1 MNATSSLSVGKL
13 GHGDDIGLTSNRA
26 SMKKKLLSLVP
37 ANRMLYRVCKQYVDL
52 YNGENDDD
60 IETNGELRLIRQVL
74 PQCGTVFDIGAN
86 VGHWV
91 LLALRINSH
100 INLHC
105 FEPSRF
111 TYQRLLANHF
121 PPNVVCNNFG
131 LSSTAGEAKLL
142 IFEEGS
148 GINSMYRRQGLEDG
162 WGLSTQQLE
171 ETIYLETVD
180 RYCEQKGI
188 KLVDFCKVDVEG
200 HELEV
205 FKGMSAM
212 LKAKQIKMI
221 QFEYGGC
228 NIDASVLLK
237 DIFGFFQP
245 FDYAFYKIY
254 PKQLRLVTRYDQRL
268 ENFQYQN
275 WLVIVNGYT
284 FPAQK

>member
-1 MNATSSLSVGKL
+1 MNATSTLSVSKL
-13 GHGDDIGLTSNRA
+13 GHGDDTGMTSNRA
-26 SMKKKLLSLVP
+26 SVKKKLLSLVP
-37 ANRMLYRVCKQYVDL
+37 ANCMLYRVCKQYVDL

-60 IETNGELRLIRQVL
+60 IETNGELRFMRSVL
-74 PQCGTVFDIGAN
+74 SQCRVVFDIGAN
-86 VGHWV
+86 VGYWAM
-91 LLALRINSH
+91 LALKINPQ

-105 FEPSRF
+105 FEPSHI
-111 TYQRLLANHF
+111 TYQQLLSKHF
-121 PPNVVCNNFG
+121 PANVVCNNFG

-148 GINSMYRRQGLEDG
+148 GINSMYHRQGLEDG
-162 WGLSTQQLE
+162 WGLSAQQGE
-171 ETIYLETVD
+171 ETIHLETVD
-180 RYCEQKGI
+180 RYCEQKNI
-188 KLVDFCKVDVEG
+188 QVVDFCKVDVEG

-205 FKGMSAM
+205 LKGMYAM
-212 LKAKQIKMI
+212 LKARQIKMI

-228 NIDASVLLK
+228 DIDASVLLK

-275 WLVIVNGYT
+275 WLVIVNGYSLSG
-284 FPAQK
+284 QK